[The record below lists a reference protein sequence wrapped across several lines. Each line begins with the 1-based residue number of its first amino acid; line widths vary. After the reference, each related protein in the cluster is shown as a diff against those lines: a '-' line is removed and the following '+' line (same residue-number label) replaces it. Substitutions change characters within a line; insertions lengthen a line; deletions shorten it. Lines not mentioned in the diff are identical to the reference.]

1 MVKFN
6 LRNPAI
12 QTAQRVMRNCRSI
25 GRTRGEA
32 YLRQFTRD
40 VKDLRLFYTR
50 SFPAK
55 HCTKRHSAIIAPI
68 ELDGICIGVHAIRL
82 DRRGRLYGY
91 DWHRLGNMGVMTLR
105 LGKPN
110 KIIIGEQIEHVIAI
124 ASDYPRDYTLIAT
137 GTAAGLATYLPARLN
152 GNDVIIVPVND
163 VASQAAAAS
172 LLSYVTAHGTPN
184 RVRIVERMEYTP

>member
-6 LRNPAI
+6 LRNPEI

-25 GRTRGEA
+25 SRTRGEA

-40 VKDLRLFYTR
+40 VKDLRLFYSR

-55 HCTKRHSAIIAPI
+55 HCTKRHSAFIAPI

-82 DRRGRLYGY
+82 DRRGRFYGY
-91 DWHRLGNMGVMTLR
+91 DWHRLGNMGAMTLR
-105 LGKPN
+105 MGKPN
-110 KIIIGEQIEHVIAI
+110 KIIIGEQIEHVLAVAI
-124 ASDYPRDYTLIAT
+124 NYPKDYTLVAT
-137 GTAAGLATYLPARLN
+137 GTAEGLATYLPPRLN

-163 VASQAAAAS
+163 LASQAAAAS
-172 LLSYVTAHGTPN
+172 LFSYVTVHGAPN